1 MKRKF
6 LKSKKQVVAF
16 IDSQNLNLG
25 TQRMGWKVDWK
36 KFRAFLKDKYKVD
49 SAYLFIGY
57 LTENESMYE
66 YLHDLGFKI
75 VLKPTLTGT
84 KDDLNGNEPKSFVK
98 GNVDTEIVLM
108 AIKEIKNY
116 SKAIIVSADGDF
128 YSLIEYLV
136 SKNKLLNIM
145 SPNWQYSTLL
155 KDFKEYIIDLS
166 KYKKELSYHGKK

>member
-1 MKRKF
+1 MNRKF
-6 LKSKKQVVAF
+6 LKPKKRIVAF

-36 KFRAFLKDKYKVD
+36 KFRIFLKEKYGVNEV
-49 SAYLFIGY
+49 YLFIGY
-57 LTENESMYE
+57 LSENESMYE
-66 YLHDLGFKI
+66 YLHDLGYKI
-75 VLKPTLTGT
+75 VLKPTFSVT
-84 KDDLNGNEPKSFVK
+84 KEEATDKEPKNFVK

-128 YSLIEYLV
+128 YSLIEYLI
-136 SKNKLLNIM
+136 SKNKLLYIM

-155 KDFKEYIIDLS
+155 KDFKPYIIDLS
-166 KYKKELSYHGKK
+166 QHKKELAYHSKK